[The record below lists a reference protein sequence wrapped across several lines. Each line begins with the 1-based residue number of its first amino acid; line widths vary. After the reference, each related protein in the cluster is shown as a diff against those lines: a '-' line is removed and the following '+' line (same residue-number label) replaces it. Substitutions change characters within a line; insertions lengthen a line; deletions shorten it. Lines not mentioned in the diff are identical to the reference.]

1 VEYAPGIVKGLYA
14 ILDLDLSSQRG
25 LDPLALA
32 AELLA
37 ARPAALQLRAKSAG
51 ARDTLALLRELTVR
65 AAPLAV
71 PIFANDRPDLALLAG
86 CAGVHV
92 GRSDLTPSDV
102 RQLAPQLA
110 VGVSTHDLSQLEQAL
125 VERPAYIAFGPI
137 FRTSSKHD
145 PEPVVGL
152 TALAHAARR
161 CRAAGIPLV
170 AIGGITRDNL
180 AEVAPHA
187 DLIAVISALVPA
199 DGLPG
204 VRREAAA
211 LQRPWLG
218 A

>member
-1 VEYAPGIVKGLYA
+1 VKGLYA

-51 ARDTLALLRELTVR
+51 ARETLGTLRELTAR
-65 AAPLAV
+65 AAPLGV

-86 CAGVHV
+86 CSGVHV
-92 GRSDLTPSDV
+92 GQSDLTPSDV
-102 RQLAPQLA
+102 RRLAPGLA
-110 VGVSTHDLSQLEQAL
+110 VGISTHDLRQLEQAL
-125 VERPAYIAFGPI
+125 LERPAYIAFGPI
-137 FRTSSKHD
+137 FRTSSKPDH
-145 PEPVVGL
+145 EPVVGL
-152 TALAHAARR
+152 AALADAARR

-180 AEVAPHA
+180 AEVAAHA
-187 DLIAVISALVPA
+187 DMIAVISALVPA
-199 DGLPG
+199 DGLLG

-211 LQRPWLG
+211 LQRPWGSASSLG
-218 A
+218 